1 MSLRKVLNTDEDES
15 LSFFRSIKWLVYSK
29 HHTKF
34 PTKNEMKNTP
44 KSVLRSQT
52 YLRLLAD
59 NTRED

>member
-1 MSLRKVLNTDEDES
+1 MVGIFKASYKVSYEK
-15 LSFFRSIKWLVYSK
+15 R
-29 HHTKF
+29 
-34 PTKNEMKNTP
+34 NEKYT